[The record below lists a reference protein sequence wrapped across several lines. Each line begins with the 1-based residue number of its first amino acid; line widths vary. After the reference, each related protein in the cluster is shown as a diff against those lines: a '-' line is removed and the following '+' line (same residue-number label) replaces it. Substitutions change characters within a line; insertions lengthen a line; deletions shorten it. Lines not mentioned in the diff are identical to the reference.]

1 MVVAIA
7 LVGRAPVG
15 RIEHCEKIRQE
26 IDEHGTG

>member
-7 LVGRAPVG
+7 LVGRTPIG